1 MGYLAEEIA
10 GVASELGISIVTVD
24 QQLTLQIK
32 EKLAKK
38 FSTDKERSQIL
49 SWQNLEGRESYHD
62 SNSWQLIKNYV
73 GNQEVLLFVN
83 PELEQI
89 MWQFQNGED
98 LDILLGETTG
108 FPFCVTSEKVDY
120 MICFEDHDVLI
131 GVGKAKKW
139 VATHR
144 VQRSRKKQR

>member
-49 SWQNLEGRESYHD
+49 SWQNLEGRGLTRCWKSQKMGR
-62 SNSWQLIKNYV
+62 NS
-73 GNQEVLLFVN
+73 
-83 PELEQI
+83 
-89 MWQFQNGED
+89 
-98 LDILLGETTG
+98 
-108 FPFCVTSEKVDY
+108 SS
-120 MICFEDHDVLI
+120 
-131 GVGKAKKW
+131 
-139 VATHR
+139 ATL
-144 VQRSRKKQR
+144 